1 MIDALRRVFIAS
13 KFRKEEHLDDVDVE
27 EFFYNICNGDEFLE
41 RRLNDIVRETT
52 DSERETLDG
61 LLLRMSRDYKEPRIT
76 WETFLANF
84 TRRGKLRPGE
94 QMVFSGFAITDIDTA
109 RAETARY
116 ENEDP
121 EETRWKLTRTLKEQL
136 VSKQNMVPK
145 GGKGKYNVTVPEPF
159 GMSKRENRKSK
170 KKTIR

>member
-1 MIDALRRVFIAS
+1 M
-13 KFRKEEHLDDVDVE
+13 K
-27 EFFYNICNGDEFLE
+27 
-41 RRLNDIVRETT
+41 
-52 DSERETLDG
+52 
-61 LLLRMSRDYKEPRIT
+61 
-76 WETFLANF
+76 NF

-170 KKTIR
+170 KKTIRQEWLDEQAALKKKEEEMYRGMTFTAN